1 MFIAFTHTVRRYHPL
16 NREMHVENVMENLD
30 RFFDVWERV
39 LPRNFGD
46 VLAAFVF
53 VSFVAWIVV

>member
-1 MFIAFTHTVRRYHPL
+1 
-16 NREMHVENVMENLD
+16 MESLD

-46 VLAAFVF
+46 VLAAFV
-53 VSFVAWIVV
+53 VMSFVAWIAV

>member
-1 MFIAFTHTVRRYHPL
+1 
-16 NREMHVENVMENLD
+16 MESLD

-46 VLAAFVF
+46 VLAAFV
-53 VSFVAWIVV
+53 VMSVVAWIVV